1 MVDSFSAK
9 DQASLSDKVI
19 AIVGLGLMGSSLGLA
34 LQKHCKELI
43 GIDRDLISREYA
55 LRHHIVSQTFY
66 EPEGVLKD
74 VDLIVIATPVIT
86 ILEIIRKLPAYVPGS
101 PIIIDLGST
110 KRKIV
115 NAMNNLPSRFEAVGG
130 HPICGK
136 ETASI
141 INADP
146 EIYRGAPFVL
156 TRTDR
161 TTSRAIEISEELV
174 IAIGSNPIWM
184 DAEIH
189 DLWIAATSHV
199 PYLASIALA
208 NAIPNE
214 AVLLSG
220 PGLMSSTRLAGSSVK
235 MMADIIQT
243 NEDNILA
250 QLRNFRQNLEIIEQ
264 LIESNDMYT
273 LGDYLG
279 DGRNKYQEIH
289 KDDQ

>member
-19 AIVGLGLMGSSLGLA
+19 AIYGLGLMGSSLGLA
-34 LQKHCKELI
+34 LQNHCKELI

-86 ILEIIRKLPAYVPGS
+86 ILEIIRNLPAYVPGS
-101 PIIIDLGST
+101 PLIIDLGST

-115 NAMNNLPSRFEAVGG
+115 NAMNSLPSRFEAVGG

-136 ETASI
+136 ETSSI

-156 TRTDR
+156 ARTDR

-174 IAIGSNPIWM
+174 FTIGSNPIWI

-189 DLWIAATSHV
+189 DLWIAATSH
-199 PYLASIALA
+199 
-208 NAIPNE
+208 
-214 AVLLSG
+214 
-220 PGLMSSTRLAGSSVK
+220 
-235 MMADIIQT
+235 
-243 NEDNILA
+243 
-250 QLRNFRQNLEIIEQ
+250 
-264 LIESNDMYT
+264 
-273 LGDYLG
+273 
-279 DGRNKYQEIH
+279 
-289 KDDQ
+289 DD

>member
-1 MVDSFSAK
+1 MVDSFTTNNHSL
-9 DQASLSDKVI
+9 LSDKVV
-19 AIVGLGLMGSSLGLA
+19 AIYGLGLMGSSLGLA
-34 LQKHCKELI
+34 LQNHCKELI

-55 LRHHIVSQTFY
+55 LRHHFVSQTFSK
-66 EPEGVLKD
+66 PEGGLED

-86 ILEIIRKLPAYVPGS
+86 ILEIIRKLPAWFPGS

-115 NAMNNLPSRFEAVGG
+115 NAMNSLPSRFEAVGG

-174 IAIGSNPIWM
+174 FTIGSNPIWM

-214 AVLLSG
+214 ALRLSG
-220 PGLMSSTRLAGSSVK
+220 PGLMSSTRLAGSSVQ
-235 MMADIIQT
+235 MMTDIIQT
-243 NEDNILA
+243 NKDYIRA

-264 LIESNDMYT
+264 LIETNDMDK
-273 LGDYLG
+273 LADYLG
-279 DGRNKYQEIH
+279 TGRTKYQEIH
-289 KDDQ
+289 EDDQ